1 MIHYLTRRQCREIDR
16 IAIEEYG
23 IPSIVLMENAA
34 HGVCSF
40 AMQAIGLEKRDV
52 DVTIL
57 CGKGNNGGDGLAV
70 ARLLSIFPRRLR
82 VLLTDPPEAFSG
94 DAAMQLRIVQK
105 MGLLLEDA
113 DSFLISGRPID
124 GLLIDA
130 VYGTGF
136 RTPSRID
143 FRRINDRVRQGK
155 GRVVAID
162 VPSGMDADT
171 GKVEDDNAIEAGWTV
186 SMETYKAA
194 FRVPGAERF
203 HGSVWTVSLG
213 IPWAITERAAASPP

>member
-1 MIHYLTRRQCREIDR
+1 MIYYLTRRQCREIDR

-23 IPSIVLMENAA
+23 IPSLVLMENAA
-34 HGVCSF
+34 NGVCNF
-40 AMQAIGLEKRDV
+40 ALQAIGLNKVDI

-70 ARLLSIFPRRLR
+70 ARLLSIYPRRLR
-82 VLLTDPPEAFSG
+82 VLLTDPPETFTG
-94 DAAMQLRIVQK
+94 DAALQLRIVQK
-105 MGLLLEDA
+105 MGLLVESA
-113 DSFLISGRPID
+113 DSFLESGRPID

-136 RTPSRID
+136 RPPSRID
-143 FRRINDRVRQGK
+143 FRKINDRVRQGK
-155 GRVVAID
+155 GRVVAVD
-162 VPSGMDADT
+162 VPSGLDTDT
-171 GKVEDDNAIEAGWTV
+171 GMVVDDNAIMTGWTV

-194 FRVPGAERF
+194 FKVPGADRF

-213 IPWAITERAAASPP
+213 IPWSITERAAASQP